1 MMTVRLANFAPAFIP
16 FKRTWAILQEPKRR
30 RPAMQGSSSITTAL
44 RCAAAARWG
53 RSFAEESKQGLRDK
67 LGIPT
72 LIGVPRTGM
81 IETFKLSPPDIRDD
95 CFQDSEGTS
104 SKPPAHR
111 HRGSRKPAERLLL
124 EEPVKRSIPD
134 VLILLPDNRK

>member
-1 MMTVRLANFAPAFIP
+1 
-16 FKRTWAILQEPKRR
+16 
-30 RPAMQGSSSITTAL
+30 MQGSSSITTAL

-95 CFQDSEGTS
+95 CFQDSEGTFQIRRAFGAPQEQYLRFDS
-104 SKPPAHR
+104 LERFDFPIHFGY
-111 HRGSRKPAERLLL
+111 HLNVESRRWNQLAQRCVFARALFLFHAENSRCCQF
-124 EEPVKRSIPD
+124 EQWSGD
-134 VLILLPDNRK
+134 